1 MVKKTV
7 FLILAGLYGFFS
19 PAAFAASKSA
29 SFQVSCIVPQK
40 IEVAA
45 ASQAP
50 AAVPSQSFY
59 QEGSRGEGEGRLK
72 LITVTA

>member
-1 MVKKTV
+1 MVKKMV
-7 FLILAGLYGFFS
+7 FLFLAGLHGFFLS
-19 PAAFAASKSA
+19 PAFAASKSA

-40 IEVAA
+40 IEVAV

-50 AAVPSQSFY
+50 AAIPSQSFY